1 MAIWFCHFVP
11 PKIFQKHKKNNNT
24 SPSAETLPAP
34 KLSSSDLWCLWLTI
48 PCDSFAILLRSS
60 DRLCVFCSSGSVK
73 FPLCLFRAGLLIAW
87 AILTSGVSTS
97 ATGIIFVHSES
108 FLAEPP
114 SFLACAFFSHSSF
127 RASCCFFK
135 IGKHRFRCCF
145 LLCFSFSVTVL

>member
-11 PKIFQKHKKNNNT
+11 PKIFQKHKKIIIPALPLKHFLPQSFHLLT
-24 SPSAETLPAP
+24 SDAC
-34 KLSSSDLWCLWLTI
+34 DLQSL
-48 PCDSFAILLRSS
+48 AILLRSS

-114 SFLACAFFSHSSF
+114 SFLACAFSSHSSF